1 MKVAVSY
8 NKEGEITLM
17 FDPSKLN
24 GGNASIGYEPAPG
37 ENHRVLDLPQPL
49 EGKRFTELAPL
60 LRVNTK
66 EPTPKL
72 EVKA

>member
-8 NKEGEITLM
+8 NSQGEITLM
-17 FDPSKLN
+17 FDPLKLN

-37 ENHRVLDLPQPL
+37 ENHRVMDLPQQL
-49 EGKRFTELAPL
+49 EGNRFTELAPL
-60 LRVNTK
+60 LRVNTR
-66 EPTPKL
+66 ETTPRL